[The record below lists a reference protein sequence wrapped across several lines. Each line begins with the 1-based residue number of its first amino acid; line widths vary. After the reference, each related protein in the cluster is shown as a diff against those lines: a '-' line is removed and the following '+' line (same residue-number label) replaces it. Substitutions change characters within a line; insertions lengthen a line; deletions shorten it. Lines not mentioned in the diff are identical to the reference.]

1 MSDRVA
7 LVTGGTGGLGR
18 AVIAAFLDAG
28 WRVAVPTHR
37 SGDDALA
44 ALASEHGDRLTSF
57 AADLTTEEGAT
68 LSVQR
73 TTEWA
78 GGLDAVVH
86 TVGGYAGGPPLHET
100 SIADWD
106 RMMDI
111 NLRGAFLLVRA
122 AVPRI
127 RPGGAMVF
135 VSSRAALTGRRGHAA
150 YAISKAALLTLTEA
164 VAEENRGRLRVNAVL
179 PGTIDTPANRAAMPG
194 ADTASWTAPEEI
206 ARVIL
211 FLASSESGAVTGA
224 TVPVDGRSL
233 YKP

>member
-18 AVIAAFLDAG
+18 AVVAAFLDAG
-28 WRVAVPTHR
+28 WRVAVPTHQR
-37 SGDDALA
+37 GDDALSG
-44 ALASEHGDRLTSF
+44 LASAHGDRLISF
-57 AADLTTEEGAT
+57 AADLAAEEGAAS
-68 LSVQR
+68 SVRR
-73 TTEWA
+73 TVEWA

-86 TVGGYAGGPPLHET
+86 TVGGYAGGQPLHET

-106 RMMDI
+106 RMMEV
-111 NLRGAFLLVRA
+111 NLRSAFLLVRA

-127 RPGGAMVF
+127 RPGGAMIF
-135 VSSRAALTGRRGHAA
+135 VSSRAAVAGRRGHAA

-179 PGTIDTPANRAAMPG
+179 PGTIDTPTNRAAMPG
-194 ADTASWTAPEEI
+194 ADPSTWTPPEEI

-211 FLASSESGAVTGA
+211 FLASTESGPVSGA
-224 TVPVDGRSL
+224 AIPVESRTLD
-233 YKP
+233 KP

>member
-1 MSDRVA
+1 MSDRVV

-18 AVIAAFLDAG
+18 AVVAAFLDAG

-37 SGDDALA
+37 GGDDALA
-44 ALASEHGDRLTSF
+44 ALGHGDRLTSF
-57 AADLTTEEGAT
+57 AADLTTEEGAA
-68 LSVQR
+68 LSVRR

-86 TVGGYAGGPPLHET
+86 TVGGYAGGHPLHET
-100 SIADWD
+100 TVAEWD

-127 RPGGAMVF
+127 RPGGTMVF

-179 PGTIDTPANRAAMPG
+179 PGTIDTPANRKAMPG

-211 FLASSESGAVTGA
+211 FLASPESGAVTGA
-224 TVPVDGRSL
+224 TVPVDD
-233 YKP
+233 